1 MKNIATPRRS
11 AFTLVEI
18 LVVLAIIGIL
28 AAILFPAFKRAQESA
43 HQTNC
48 ASNLHQIGLAVLQY
62 KQDTR
67 RYPDSLLDL
76 LPEGAE
82 YDGGTAS
89 DTVPQGAAL
98 TPNATIV
105 RGTSYLRGG
114 TDILLCQDDEV
125 TDRPRSSY
133 GALTKSPQPTYDP
146 TTGLSTD
153 ADAGR
158 YVFNFYGYRTDGFIL
173 SGPAGVAAAD
183 TNAIVAGK
191 HTLMRNPD
199 AAYDEFSNPM
209 KYSLSNIYAPASTI
223 ITHCVY
229 HRPQT
234 ANDVAL
240 PAELYKTPTPEGSNG
255 ARDIILRLDGA
266 AKAVDVS
273 GTDWHSSVTTDPS
286 KWQIQN

>member
-43 HQTNC
+43 RQTNC
-48 ASNLHQIGLAVLQY
+48 ASNLQQIGLAVQQY
-62 KQDTR
+62 YQDTR

-82 YDGGTAS
+82 YDASTTS
-89 DTVPQGAAL
+89 DTAPQGAAV
-98 TPNATIV
+98 TKAEIT
-105 RGTSYLRGG
+105 RGTGYLKGG
-114 TDILLCQDDEV
+114 TDILLCLNDEV
-125 TDRPRSSY
+125 TERPKSSY
-133 GALTKSPQPTYDP
+133 GALTKAPNPTYDDA
-146 TTGLSTD
+146 TGLSTQ

-158 YVFNFYGYRTDGFIL
+158 YVFNYYGYRTDGFIL
-173 SGPAGVAAAD
+173 SKPADVATAAG
-183 TNAIVAGK
+183 TAAPYK
-191 HTLMRNPD
+191 LLRNPD
-199 AAYDEFSNPM
+199 VAYNESSNPF
-209 KYSLSNIYAPASTI
+209 KYSLSNKFAPSSTI

-240 PAELYKTPTPEGSNG
+240 PAELYKTPEPSGSMG
-255 ARDIILRLDGA
+255 ARDIVLRLDGS
-266 AKAVDVS
+266 AKAIDVS
-273 GTDWHSSVTTDPS
+273 AWKDATPS
-286 KWQIQN
+286 PWQIQK

>member
-1 MKNIATPRRS
+1 MKHIATPRRS

-28 AAILFPAFKRAQESA
+28 AAILFPAFKRAQENA

-82 YDGGTAS
+82 YDISTTS
-89 DTVPQGAAL
+89 DAAPQGAAVD
-98 TPNATIV
+98 TAKIV
-105 RGTSYLRGG
+105 RGTGYLRGG
-114 TDILLCQDDEV
+114 ADVLLCQDDEI
-125 TDRPRSSY
+125 TDRPKSSY
-133 GALTKSPQPTYDP
+133 GAMTKSPQPTYNP
-146 TTGLSTD
+146 TTGLDPQAS
-153 ADAGR
+153 AGR

-173 SGPAGVAAAD
+173 SSPEGVAAAN
-183 TNAIVAGK
+183 TAVNNK
-191 HTLMRNPD
+191 YPLLRNPD
-199 AAYDEFSNPM
+199 AVYNEFSNPM
-209 KYSLSNIYAPASTI
+209 KYSLSNKYAPATTI

-229 HRPQT
+229 HRPNT

-240 PAELYKTPTPEGSNG
+240 PAELYKPAPVDSKG
-255 ARDIILRLDGA
+255 ARDIILRLDGS

-273 GTDWHSSVTTDPS
+273 GPEWHSDDATATS

>member
-28 AAILFPAFKRAQESA
+28 SAILFPVFKSAQENA
-43 HQTNC
+43 RQTNC
-48 ASNLHQIGLAVLQY
+48 ISNLQQIGLAVQQY
-62 KQDTR
+62 YQDTK

-82 YDGGTAS
+82 YDNSPTS
-89 DTVPQGAAL
+89 ETVPQGAPL

-105 RGTSYLRGG
+105 RGTGYLKGG
-114 TDILLCQDDEV
+114 TDVLLCQNDEV
-125 TDRPRSSY
+125 TDRPKASY
-133 GALTKSPQPTYDP
+133 GALTKSPQPVYDL
-146 TTGLSTD
+146 TTGLPTG

-173 SGPAGVAAAD
+173 SSPVGAAAAD
-183 TNAIVAGK
+183 IPDSDGK
-191 HTLMRNPD
+191 HPLLRNPD
-199 AAYDEFSNPM
+199 VAYNEFSNPF
-209 KYSLSNIYAPASTI
+209 KYSLSNKFAPPSTI

-240 PAELYKTPTPEGSNG
+240 PAELYKTPQPSGSTG
-255 ARDIILRLDGA
+255 ARDIILRLDGS
-266 AKAVDVS
+266 AKTVDVS
-273 GTDWHSSVTTDPS
+273 GEKWYPGTTANPS
-286 KWQIQN
+286 LWQIQK